1 MRAHTIIKIIGA
13 MFFAVF
19 LSAIT
24 PAGVAFAD
32 EDAERLANDMPIPMD
47 NPDAVAK
54 GKERFG
60 ERCGYC
66 HGGGGKGAKGPC
78 LVCGHFKRGGKSSNI
93 YANIAGGVPN
103 SQMGAFGT
111 TLTQDEIL
119 NIIAFLRA
127 TTPEHLK
134 ELAAQQ
140 DK

>member
-1 MRAHTIIKIIGA
+1 MRVQHIIKFIGA
-13 MFFAVF
+13 LLFAAL
-19 LSAIT
+19 LSSLG
-24 PAGVAFAD
+24 PVGVAFAD

-111 TLTQDEIL
+111 TLSQDEIL

-127 TTPEHLK
+127 TTPAHLK
-134 ELAAQQ
+134 DLAEKQNQ
-140 DK
+140 